1 MFCVCNTPRLAA
13 APASDT
19 DTVTDTF
26 NLITAKLAKVHEML
40 VERLV
45 ALSFDVSISFAYNRY
60 SCLLMLLPI
69 SRDTLVVQYRHPR
82 FLDSKISPWF
92 ILKFHRGV
100 YM

>member
-1 MFCVCNTPRLAA
+1 MLCVTINTP
-13 APASDT
+13 APAAVT
-19 DTVTDTF
+19 GTVTDTF

-45 ALSFDVSISFAYNRY
+45 ALSFDVSISFAYNHY
-60 SCLLMLLPI
+60 NCLLLLLPI
-69 SRDTLVVQYRHPR
+69 SRDILVVQYPHPR

-92 ILKFHRGV
+92 ILKSHRGV